1 MDLGSLTVQGN
12 HMRTIEM
19 TDKGWQGKNRDRD
32 DVMETAI
39 WNGKTREEM
48 GSFEKHIQQ
57 LAEKDNRKKQV
68 REGVTPGKWLD

>member
-39 WNGKTREEM
+39 
-48 GSFEKHIQQ
+48 
-57 LAEKDNRKKQV
+57 
-68 REGVTPGKWLD
+68 